1 MKTTF
6 WFYIVVGFL
15 TIVPL
20 IAFNINRVFVRKKP
34 DPMKINWVRGVVILL
49 LCSFIAF
56 FLRSAY
62 TATLHERYEVALER
76 AATAH
81 AELLLGKQTESEF
94 EQFLRENGTENII
107 NSLETLSFDERSTGD
122 EVSFQ
127 LSMQCVPKYWEGKEG
142 FEQVPVLDAE
152 NPVYLM
158 YLLEYNGQQSYYA
171 MRLVNT
177 EEDGW
182 LYDWFGEASEEQQK
196 TIKMPTKKNGK
207 WYSVSR

>member
-6 WFYIVVGFL
+6 WFYIVVGIL

-49 LCSFIAF
+49 ICGFIAF
-56 FLRSAY
+56 FLSSAY
-62 TATLHERYEVALER
+62 TVTLHERYEVALER
-76 AATAH
+76 VATAH
-81 AELLLGKQTESEF
+81 AEVLLGRQTEAEF
-94 EQFLRENGTENII
+94 EQFLKDNGTEQIAA
-107 NSLETLSFDERSTGD
+107 SLENVTLEASATDN
-122 EVSFQ
+122 EVRFQ

-142 FEQVPVLDAE
+142 FEQAPVIDAE

-158 YLLEYNGQQSYYA
+158 YLLEYNGEQHYYA
-171 MRLVNT
+171 LRLVNT

-182 LYDWFGEASEEQQK
+182 LYDWFGEATEEQQK